1 MCINSIDKYAQCAYN
16 VIVTKEQQERRNGME
31 NNTMT
36 NDQFRGIIKMI
47 IALIRRDTPK
57 EELIEYLTELI
68 K

>member
-1 MCINSIDKYAQCAYN
+1 
-16 VIVTKEQQERRNGME
+16 ME